1 MEKPTK
7 EQLLIAD
14 NHFNWLNLR
23 WDLLKNPKDKE
34 ELVRQALISAIID
47 ATKEAQVIKP

>member
-7 EQLLIAD
+7 EQLVIME
-14 NHFNWLNLR
+14 NYFNWLNLR

-34 ELVRQALISAIID
+34 KLVREALINAILD
-47 ATKEAQVIKP
+47 ATKEAKVIKP